1 MKYYDSIR
9 SRSTQQFLALLR
21 SGLWGVSIDVSLFE
35 ENVDWSQIM
44 RLAKEQTVLAVT
56 FDGIEMLPKS
66 CRPSRNLLMS
76 WFGLVS
82 QIEKCNE
89 VLNQRIVEVV
99 GRYNAAGMFPVLLK
113 GQGIGQYYRRPSHR
127 NSGDIDLFFT
137 EGIDAANKLTATWTG
152 VTFQEATKH
161 HVGFT
166 WEGCVVEN
174 HLSYFEFY
182 HPQNQKRWERVK
194 HLVPLIDR
202 ELLELGSFSI
212 SVPSPQMNALYIFL
226 HLWHHF
232 HQKGVGLRHVCDWI
246 CLWKACEGKIDKPLF
261 VKTVKMLPIQ
271 RPMKAIVWIAENY
284 LGLEKGVIPLN
295 ATTQQARRDGEL
307 LLADILRM
315 GNFGRATDMMRG
327 FKRGQHLNN
336 LRSYVLALRR
346 QMGLFWLCPSEMVA
360 YPVEW
365 FKGWIVKK

>member
-113 GQGIGQYYRRPSHR
+113 GQGIGQ
-127 NSGDIDLFFT
+127 
-137 EGIDAANKLTATWTG
+137 
-152 VTFQEATKH
+152 
-161 HVGFT
+161 
-166 WEGCVVEN
+166 
-174 HLSYFEFY
+174 
-182 HPQNQKRWERVK
+182 
-194 HLVPLIDR
+194 
-202 ELLELGSFSI
+202 
-212 SVPSPQMNALYIFL
+212 
-226 HLWHHF
+226 
-232 HQKGVGLRHVCDWI
+232 
-246 CLWKACEGKIDKPLF
+246 
-261 VKTVKMLPIQ
+261 
-271 RPMKAIVWIAENY
+271 
-284 LGLEKGVIPLN
+284 
-295 ATTQQARRDGEL
+295 
-307 LLADILRM
+307 
-315 GNFGRATDMMRG
+315 
-327 FKRGQHLNN
+327 
-336 LRSYVLALRR
+336 
-346 QMGLFWLCPSEMVA
+346 
-360 YPVEW
+360 
-365 FKGWIVKK
+365 